1 MATGAEFQKVPKEEV
16 LRFCQSCMKV
26 AGSSLSHGKQLAEVL
41 MSADYRGHF
50 SHGLNRLHVY
60 VRDVQLNA
68 TCRDGAPEV
77 LKETAATAWVD
88 GKNLLGA
95 VVGNYCMDLAIKKAK
110 EAGIGWVVAKGS
122 NHYGISGWYTLK
134 ALEHNLLGMSM
145 TNSSPITVP
154 NRAKKQVFG
163 TNPISLSAPSSDG
176 QSFVLDMATS
186 TVSFGKIEM
195 QNHKN
200 EPIPAGWGVDAEGH
214 PTTDPK
220 DVVERKGSLQ
230 PLGGPEITGGYKG
243 TGIMAMIE
251 ILTAVLSGGAVAG
264 NVRQWLSTAEEANL
278 GQLFVAINPECFAMD
293 FEGRLA
299 DFLGCLRD
307 LEPSSPDLPVVVA
320 GDLARQHMKQVDEDG
335 AIPYPKNLLISL
347 NSRWSLEPSGLRP
360 VLSIL

>member
-186 TVSFGKIEM
+186 TVSFGK
-195 QNHKN
+195 
-200 EPIPAGWGVDAEGH
+200 
-214 PTTDPK
+214 

-347 NSRWSLEPSGLRP
+347 NELAANLGVEPLKVVGPWLP
-360 VLSIL
+360 